1 MNISRPPDG
10 FRIHFRHENIE
21 RAVTDETARNEKFGR
36 AWGDLLE
43 RLKMTA
49 HIEGRPAPHIGNGCR
64 LFVSDPN
71 PEAGTPRIMVGY
83 LVLGETVSIRLAVA
97 DSGDVARILSEPDRE

>member
-10 FRIHFRHENIE
+10 FRIHFRYEKVE
-21 RAVTDETARNEKFGR
+21 RAVVEEAARNEKFGR

-49 HIEGRPAPHIGNGCR
+49 HIEGRPAPNVGNGCR
-64 LFVSDPN
+64 LFVSDPD

-83 LVLGETVSIRLAVA
+83 LVLGETVSIRLAVY
-97 DSGDVARILSEPDRE
+97 DSDGVTRIVSRAG